1 MDFVVNYF
9 FPSKYSNYGEI
20 PNVGQ
25 SNFDGRKTLYVL
37 LKYQIMYSKHL
48 DFAKE
53 IYIAIECFQK
63 QFPQNSV
70 GGKCCV
76 SFEFTRA
83 WNRNQ
88 TPL

>member
-1 MDFVVNYF
+1 M
-9 FPSKYSNYGEI
+9 EI

-37 LKYQIMYSKHL
+37 LKFQITCSKHL

-63 QFPQNSV
+63 QFPPNSV
-70 GGKCCV
+70 GGKCC
-76 SFEFTRA
+76 EFCIHTGA
-83 WNRNQ
+83 QNGNQ
-88 TPL
+88 TPQDFVFTLDIYF

>member
-1 MDFVVNYF
+1 
-9 FPSKYSNYGEI
+9 
-20 PNVGQ
+20 
-25 SNFDGRKTLYVL
+25 
-37 LKYQIMYSKHL
+37 MYSKHL

-63 QFPQNSV
+63 QFPPNSV